1 MRPALRVLL
10 LGCLTLAAA
19 AWLRAEDRFSQALS
33 PEEFQAAG
41 LGKLTPE
48 ELKKLD
54 ALVHAQQTGQLARV
68 REEARAQARQEVKQE
83 VTQQVKAEVK
93 QEVRQEVTQE
103 VKAQM
108 KAEVTQQVRQEVK
121 AEVKAEVQAEVRAE
135 AAAKPAAPAGPG
147 FLDRMKVMLLPGTTI
162 EYTTLDATIPP
173 PFHGW
178 STGTVITLT
187 NGQRWV
193 VTDDGRYWSPTVN
206 HPVAAKIV
214 PGSLG
219 SFFMEIDHGGRPRVK
234 FAGNVPVTP
243 PPSAPAGR

>member
-1 MRPALRVLL
+1 MSLPPRLIV
-10 LGCLTLAAA
+10 LGCLCLVAAPL
-19 AWLRAEDRFSQALS
+19 LRADDPFSQALS
-33 PEEFQAAG
+33 PADFQAAG
-41 LGKLTPE
+41 LGKLTPD

-54 ALVHAQQTGQLARV
+54 ELVHAQQTGQLAKV
-68 REEARAQARQEVKQE
+68 REEAKAQVRQEVKQE
-83 VTQQVKAEVK
+83 VVQEVKAQVK
-93 QEVRQEVTQE
+93 QEVRQ
-103 VKAQM
+103 
-108 KAEVTQQVRQEVK
+108 EVTQQVRQEVK
-121 AEVKAEVQAEVRAE
+121 AEVKAEVQAEARAE
-135 AAAKPAAPAGPG
+135 AAAKPAAPASPG

-206 HPVAAKIV
+206 HPVAVKIV

-234 FAGNVPVTP
+234 FAGNAVAVP
-243 PPSAPAGR
+243 PASVKSP

>member
-1 MRPALRVLL
+1 MSPALRLVVLV
-10 LGCLTLAAA
+10 CLSLAAA
-19 AWLRAEDRFSQALS
+19 PLLRADDPFSQALS
-33 PEEFQAAG
+33 PADFQAAG
-41 LGKLTPE
+41 LGKLTPA

-54 ALVHAQQTGQLARV
+54 ELVHAQQTGQLAKV
-68 REEARAQARQEVKQE
+68 REEAKAQVRQEVKQE
-83 VTQQVKAEVK
+83 VVQEVKAQVK

-121 AEVKAEVQAEVRAE
+121 AEVKAEVQAEVRAA
-135 AAAKPAAPAGPG
+135 AAAKPAAPASPG

-193 VTDDGRYWSPTVN
+193 VTDDGRYWSPTIN
-206 HPVAAKIV
+206 HPVAVKIV

-234 FAGNVPVTP
+234 FAGSVPVTP
-243 PPSAPAGR
+243 PPSVKSP